1 MRGVTTGSAS
11 GIPQVTSLRPIAV
24 AAYGPTILSSVGT
37 GAVLPVLALTARDLG
52 ASVGTAAVVVALLG
66 VGMLA
71 GDLPAGAL
79 AARIGERR
87 ALLAASLAEAVAMAA
102 AGLAPS
108 VLTLGAAVLALGLA
122 GSVFGLARH
131 AYLAEAVA
139 PTLRARA
146 LSTLGGVHRV
156 GIFVGPFVGALT
168 LGWWG
173 SVGPYAVGVLAAL
186 AAAVLVAVTPD
197 LALRD
202 AARRADRIGRVERL
216 SQAGQEGRAGQEG
229 QPSQAAEAGPAN
241 QPGRETATQARLTV
255 LSVLRAHR
263 RVLTT
268 LGVGV
273 LAVSATRAARN
284 AIVPLWAEAIGL
296 DAASTSIVFGLS
308 GAADMLLFYPAGWAM
323 DRFGRVHVAVPSML
337 VLGLGMLLVPLVG
350 TFWGLVV
357 VATVLGIGNGIG
369 SGILMTLGADA
380 SPEVGR
386 AQFLGGWRLMGDI
399 GWAGGPALV
408 SAVAVV
414 ASLGWAS
421 VTMGL
426 LAWVGAAWLRVW
438 VPRFDPIRRGPAS
451 APRPDPPPNSGPAST
466 PRP

>member
-1 MRGVTTGSAS
+1 M
-11 GIPQVTSLRPIAV
+11 TSLRPIAV
-24 AAYGPTILSSVGT
+24 AAYGPTMLSSIGT
-37 GAVLPVLALTARDLG
+37 GAIMPVLALTALDLG

-87 ALLAASLAEAVAMAA
+87 ALLAASVAEAVAMVA

-108 VLTLGAAVLALGLA
+108 VVTLAIAVLGLGLA

-131 AYLAEAVA
+131 AYLTEAVA

-156 GIFVGPFVGALT
+156 GLFLGPFVGALT
-168 LGWWG
+168 LAWWG
-173 SVGPYAVGVLAAL
+173 SIGPYAVGALAAL
-186 AAAVLVAVTPD
+186 AAALLVAVTTD
-197 LALRD
+197 LAVRD
-202 AARRADRIGRVERL
+202 AARRADLAAVRAAGDAIGGASAPE
-216 SQAGQEGRAGQEG
+216 
-229 QPSQAAEAGPAN
+229 
-241 QPGRETATQARLTV
+241 RLTV
-255 LSVLRAHR
+255 ISVLRTHR

-268 LGVGV
+268 LGIGV
-273 LAVSATRAARN
+273 LAVASARAARN

-296 DAASTSIVFGLS
+296 DATSTSIVFGLS

-323 DRFGRVHVAVPSML
+323 DRFGRVHVAVSSML
-337 VLGLGMLLVPLVG
+337 VLGLGMLLVPLASS
-350 TFWGLVV
+350 FWGLVV
-357 VATVLGIGNGIG
+357 VATILGVGNGIG

-386 AQFLGGWRLMGDI
+386 AQFLGGWRLMGDV

-408 SAVAVV
+408 SAVAVL
-414 ASLGWAS
+414 ASLGTAS
-421 VTMGL
+421 VAMGL
-426 LAWVGAAWLRVW
+426 LAWAGAVWLRVW
-438 VPRFDPIRRGPAS
+438 VPRYDPRGKVRGARLADPGAS
-451 APRPDPPPNSGPAST
+451 PEP
-466 PRP
+466 

>member
-1 MRGVTTGSAS
+1 MRRVSST
-11 GIPQVTSLRPIAV
+11 PQVSSLRPIAV
-24 AAYGPTILSSVGT
+24 AAYGPTVLSSIGT
-37 GAVLPVLALTARDLG
+37 GAVVPVLALTARDLG
-52 ASVGTAAVVVALLG
+52 ASVGTAAVIVSLLG
-66 VGMLA
+66 VGMLV

-79 AARIGERR
+79 AARFGERR
-87 ALLAASLAEAVAMAA
+87 ALLAASLAEATGMAA

-108 VLTLGAAVLALGLA
+108 VLTLGAAVFALGLA

-131 AYLAEAVA
+131 AYLTEAVA
-139 PTLRARA
+139 PSLRARA

-156 GIFVGPFVGALT
+156 GIFVGPFLGAAV

-173 SVGPYAVGVLAAL
+173 SIGPYAVGAVAAL
-186 AAAVLVAVTPD
+186 AAAALVSVTKD
-197 LALRD
+197 LADRD
-202 AARRADRIGRVERL
+202 AARHAQRATRVSSARAGGVGGPGGAERL
-216 SQAGQEGRAGQEG
+216 GRPE
-229 QPSQAAEAGPAN
+229 
-241 QPGRETATQARLTV
+241 RLTV
-255 LSVLRAHR
+255 VRVLREHR

-273 LAVSATRAARN
+273 LAVAAARAARN

-337 VLGLGMLLVPLVG
+337 VLGVGMVLVPLASSFL
-350 TFWGLVV
+350 TLVA
-357 VATVLGIGNGIG
+357 VAIVLGIGNGIG

-386 AQFLGGWRLMGDI
+386 AQFLGGWRLMGDV

-408 SAVAVV
+408 SAVAVLG
-414 ASLGWAS
+414 SLGSAS
-421 VTMGL
+421 VVMGVV
-426 LAWVGAAWLRVW
+426 AWAGAAWLRVW
-438 VPRFDPIRRGPAS
+438 VPRFDPVGRGRPPGTS
-451 APRPDPPPNSGPAST
+451 RLAPGLTQGVSPDPGPDPS
-466 PRP
+466 RGQ

>member
-1 MRGVTTGSAS
+1 MRRVSST
-11 GIPQVTSLRPIAV
+11 PQVTSLRPIAV
-24 AAYGPTILSSVGT
+24 AAYGPTVLSSIGT

-52 ASVGTAAVVVALLG
+52 ASVGTAAVIVSLLG
-66 VGMLA
+66 TGMLV

-79 AARIGERR
+79 AARFGERR
-87 ALLAASLAEAVAMAA
+87 ALLAASLAEAVGMAA

-108 VLTLGAAVLALGLA
+108 VLTLGSAVLALGLA

-131 AYLAEAVA
+131 AYLTEAVA
-139 PTLRARA
+139 PSLRARA

-156 GIFVGPFVGALT
+156 GIFVGPFLGAAV

-173 SVGPYAVGVLAAL
+173 NIGPYAVGAAAAL
-186 AAAVLVAVTPD
+186 AAAALVSVTTD
-197 LALRD
+197 LAVRD
-202 AARRADRIGRVERL
+202 AAHQAQRATGARVTRARAD
-216 SQAGQEGRAGQEG
+216 AGGSGAGGVSAGAGRADQV
-229 QPSQAAEAGPAN
+229 
-241 QPGRETATQARLTV
+241 GRPERLTV
-255 LSVLRAHR
+255 MSVLRTHR

-273 LAVSATRAARN
+273 LAVAATRAARN

-296 DAASTSIVFGLS
+296 DATSTSIVFGLS

-337 VLGLGMLLVPLVG
+337 VLGLGMVLIPFAS
-350 TFWGLVV
+350 TFWALVV

-380 SPEVGR
+380 SPQVGR
-386 AQFLGGWRLMGDI
+386 AQFLGGWRLMGDV

-408 SAVAVV
+408 SAVAVFG
-414 ASLGWAS
+414 SLGTAA
-421 VTMGL
+421 VAMGVV
-426 LAWVGAAWLRVW
+426 AWVGAAWLRVW
-438 VPRFDPIRRGPAS
+438 VPRFDPIRPGRSGSSARAS
-451 APRPDPPPNSGPAST
+451 SPKASDPQRLT
-466 PRP
+466 PEQ

>member
-1 MRGVTTGSAS
+1 
-11 GIPQVTSLRPIAV
+11 VTSLRPIAV
-24 AAYGPTILSSVGT
+24 AAYGPTVLSSIGT

-52 ASVGTAAVVVALLG
+52 ASVGTAAVIVSLLG
-66 VGMLA
+66 VGMLV

-79 AARIGERR
+79 AARFGERR
-87 ALLAASLAEAVAMAA
+87 ALLAASVAEAVGMTA

-108 VLTLGAAVLALGLA
+108 VMTLAAAVLALGLA

-131 AYLAEAVA
+131 AYLTDAVA
-139 PTLRARA
+139 PSLRARA

-156 GIFVGPFVGALT
+156 GIFVGPFVGALV
-168 LGWWG
+168 LSWWG
-173 SVGPYAVGVLAAL
+173 SIGPYAVGAAAAL
-186 AAAVLVAVTPD
+186 AAGGLVAVTKD
-197 LALRD
+197 LAVRD
-202 AARRADRIGRVERL
+202 AAHRADRASAVRSR
-216 SQAGQEGRAGQEG
+216 EG
-229 QPSQAAEAGPAN
+229 S
-241 QPGRETATQARLTV
+241 
-255 LSVLRAHR
+255 LSVFRVLRDHR

-268 LGVGV
+268 LGFGV
-273 LAVSATRAARN
+273 IAVAATRAARN

-296 DAASTSIVFGLS
+296 DATSTSIVFGLS

-337 VLGLGMLLVPLVG
+337 VLGLGMVLVPFAS
-350 TFWGLVV
+350 TFWALVV

-399 GWAGGPALV
+399 GWASGPALV

-414 ASLGWAS
+414 ASLGTAS
-421 VTMGL
+421 VVMGVV
-426 LAWVGAAWLRVW
+426 AWVGAAWLKVW
-438 VPRFDPIRRGPAS
+438 VPRFDPIRPGRSALGSPALDSQAPSSS
-451 APRPDPPPNSGPAST
+451 ASSPERST
-466 PRP
+466 PEP

>member
-1 MRGVTTGSAS
+1 M
-11 GIPQVTSLRPIAV
+11 TSLRPIAV

-66 VGMLA
+66 VGMLL

-79 AARIGERR
+79 AARIGERS
-87 ALLAASLAEAVAMAA
+87 ALLAASLAEVVAMIA

-108 VLTLGAAVLALGLA
+108 VLALAAAVLALGLA

-131 AYLAEAVA
+131 AYLTEAVA
-139 PTLRARA
+139 PSLRARA

-168 LGWWG
+168 LSWWG
-173 SVGPYAVGVLAAL
+173 SIGPYAVGAVAAL

-202 AARRADRIGRVERL
+202 RARRAGAASLEAPQRL
-216 SQAGQEGRAGQEG
+216 SVW
-229 QPSQAAEAGPAN
+229 S
-241 QPGRETATQARLTV
+241 V
-255 LSVLRAHR
+255 LSAHR

-268 LGVGV
+268 LGIGV
-273 LAVSATRAARN
+273 LAVAAARAARN

-323 DRFGRVHVAVPSML
+323 DRFGRVHVAVPSMV
-337 VLGLGMLLVPLVG
+337 VLGLGMLVVPLAS
-350 TFWGLVV
+350 TFWGLVI

-386 AQFLGGWRLMGDI
+386 AQFLGGWRLMGDV

-414 ASLGWAS
+414 ASLGTAS
-421 VTMGL
+421 VAMGL
-426 LAWVGAAWLRVW
+426 LAWAGAAWLRVW
-438 VPRFDPIRRGPAS
+438 VPRYDPVN
-451 APRPDPPPNSGPAST
+451 RPV
-466 PRP
+466 R

>member
-1 MRGVTTGSAS
+1 MSRTYSSGVTSSSTA
-11 GIPQVTSLRPIAV
+11 GIPPVTRLRPIAV

-52 ASVGTAAVVVALLG
+52 ASVGTAAVIVALLG
-66 VGMLA
+66 VGMLT

-108 VLTLGAAVLALGLA
+108 VLTLGAAVLGLGLA

-131 AYLAEAVA
+131 AYLTEAVA

-156 GIFVGPFVGALT
+156 GIFVGPFVGAAT
-168 LGWWG
+168 LAWWG
-173 SVGPYAVGVLAAL
+173 SIGPYAVGVCAAL
-186 AAAVLVAVTPD
+186 AAAVVVARMPDLVA
-197 LALRD
+197 RD
-202 AARRADRIGRVERL
+202 SARQV
-216 SQAGQEGRAGQEG
+216 GRAGG
-229 QPSQAAEAGPAN
+229 AQAARQGRTGPSAGEGERP
-241 QPGRETATQARLTV
+241 QPLTV

-268 LGVGV
+268 LGLGV
-273 LAVSATRAARN
+273 VAVSATRAARN
-284 AIVPLWAEAIGL
+284 AVVPLWAEAIGL
-296 DAASTSIVFGLS
+296 DAASTSLVFGLS

-323 DRFGRVHVAVPSML
+323 DRFGRVSVAVPSM
-337 VLGLGMLLVPLVG
+337 VILGLGLLLVPTVG
-350 TFWGLVV
+350 TFWGLVI

-386 AQFLGGWRLMGDI
+386 ARFLGGWRLMGDI

-408 SAVAVV
+408 SGVAVL

-426 LAWVGAAWLRVW
+426 LAWAGAAWLRVW
-438 VPRFDPIRRGPAS
+438 VPRFDPVRRGPAS
-451 APRPDPPPNSGPAST
+451 T
-466 PRP
+466 PGQ